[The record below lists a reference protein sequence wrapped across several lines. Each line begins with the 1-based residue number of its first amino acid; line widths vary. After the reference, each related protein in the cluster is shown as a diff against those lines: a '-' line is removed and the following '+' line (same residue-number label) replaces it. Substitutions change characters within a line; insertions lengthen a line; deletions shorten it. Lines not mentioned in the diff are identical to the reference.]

1 LTGCLP
7 SAQDGR
13 SPVPQW
19 RGLCVFKCDDT
30 ARTQRCAMWKQQTG
44 ATALHTMRGCPRN
57 EQPLFKPSPRVR
69 GSACERVGTPQRSR
83 RLDPQRSPTTLPPCR
98 AGTEPASTVP

>member
-19 RGLCVFKCDDT
+19 RGLGVLFKCDDT
-30 ARTQRCAMWKQQTG
+30 TRTKMCAM
-44 ATALHTMRGCPRN
+44 
-57 EQPLFKPSPRVR
+57 
-69 GSACERVGTPQRSR
+69 
-83 RLDPQRSPTTLPPCR
+83 
-98 AGTEPASTVP
+98 